1 MIQIVATLQLP
12 NTFMYQRH
20 TRFSIQP
27 FTSRVTLGMSCV
39 GIQVCVVTSMA
50 IGPVSLQR
58 VLLLVSVVIW

>member
-12 NTFMYQRH
+12 RMFMYQRH

-39 GIQVCVVTSMA
+39 GIPVCDVTSMV
-50 IGPVSLQR
+50 IGPVSLHR
-58 VLLLVSVVIW
+58 ALLLVSVVIR